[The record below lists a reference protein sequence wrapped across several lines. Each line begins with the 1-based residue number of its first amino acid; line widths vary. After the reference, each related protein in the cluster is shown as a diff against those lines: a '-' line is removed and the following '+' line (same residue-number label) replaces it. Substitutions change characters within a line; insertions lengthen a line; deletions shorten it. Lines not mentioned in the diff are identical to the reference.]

1 MSPQL
6 CSTAL
11 VALNGLQ
18 ATEDQD
24 AIVSSPMPYSSHTQA
39 FSDLHKATFQCWCNP
54 VKLKIG
60 LKWQIRS
67 IAVLGTEGV
76 GIFTMPYLQTS

>member
-18 ATEDQD
+18 AMEDQD

-39 FSDLHKATFQCWCNP
+39 FSDLHQATFQC
-54 VKLKIG
+54 K
-60 LKWQIRS
+60 
-67 IAVLGTEGV
+67 
-76 GIFTMPYLQTS
+76 QTQRLWGPDHHPENLFLYPIDESLVIY

>member
-18 ATEDQD
+18 ATEDLD
-24 AIVSSPMPYSSHTQA
+24 AIVSSPMPYSHTQA
-39 FSDLHKATFQCWCNP
+39 ISDLHKATFQCWCNL
-54 VKLKIG
+54 VKPKIG